1 MSFDTLN
8 SQLELFTDYGSG
20 KFFLGKV
27 YDNKDPLNL
36 DRIRASV
43 PGLYDPDLGE
53 TPWIGPVKFSP
64 FGTGDTWGVY
74 GTPALDSNV
83 LILLQDGD
91 PHYPMYFSVQTKENT
106 EFPSG
111 ECWGFQDPL
120 GNKVKFDLSTG
131 EISFTTSTGVS
142 VDVDMSGNVSVV
154 SPGNISANANGSVSV
169 TSPVRIDLNAP
180 VVETSDSLR
189 AGDGASGSIT
199 DVAGKVAVFQSG
211 ICISIT

>member
-27 YDNKDPLNL
+27 YDNQDPLNL

-74 GTPALDSNV
+74 GTPAVGSNV

-111 ECWGFQDPL
+111 ECWGFQDPY
-120 GNKVKFDLSTG
+120 GNVLKVTSTVIDLTTQDGVSITITEG
-131 EISFTTSTGVS
+131 KVTLNCPSDFTATAASFTLNGPVNINGAVGV
-142 VDVDMSGNVSVV
+142 SGNVSTTGTLKNNGVNV
-154 SPGNISANANGSVSV
+154 GSTHTHGGVTPGGGNTAI
-169 TSPVRIDLNAP
+169 PH
-180 VVETSDSLR
+180 
-189 AGDGASGSIT
+189 
-199 DVAGKVAVFQSG
+199 
-211 ICISIT
+211 